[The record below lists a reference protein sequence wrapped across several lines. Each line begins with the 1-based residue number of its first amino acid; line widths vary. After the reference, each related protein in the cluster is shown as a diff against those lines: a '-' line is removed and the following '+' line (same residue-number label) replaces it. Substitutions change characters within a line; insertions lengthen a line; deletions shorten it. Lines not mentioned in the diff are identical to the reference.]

1 MVGSI
6 MEKENS
12 ENKVTF
18 GPRILQID
26 SSTSLTIEDIYW
38 VNYEMEK
45 IMGSAMAK
53 DEIYK

>member
-1 MVGSI
+1 

-38 VNYEMEK
+38 INYEMEK